1 MILLKILGI
10 LALVLLGLLILYLL
24 VLVIS
29 SLLVNPGK
37 EYDTNSRFYHFLL
50 YSFTAIS
57 LKVCR
62 IHIHV
67 TGSELLPTNGRFL
80 LVSNHRSKFDP
91 IVTWQSFRQ
100 AELAFISKDENLH
113 IPIFGRIIRRCCYLS
128 IDRENPKNAMKTI
141 QRSVRL
147 IQTDQASIAVYP
159 EGTRSKTLELLP
171 FHNGVLKIA
180 QKAHVPIVVLTVQ
193 GTETIK
199 TLAPWRAS
207 HVYIDILE
215 VLDADTISDQRTA
228 DLGAHIYSCM
238 EKQLTKNNE
247 GGSLL

>member
-24 VLVIS
+24 ILVIS
-29 SLLVNPGK
+29 SLLVNPNK

-62 IHIHV
+62 IHTHV
-67 TGSELLPTNGRFL
+67 TGGELLPTDGRFL

-91 IVTWQSFRQ
+91 IVTWQAFRR

-141 QRSVRL
+141 QRATRL

-180 QKAHVPIVVLTVQ
+180 QKAQVPIVVLTVQ

-199 TLAPWRAS
+199 TLAPWHAS

-215 VLDADTISDQRTA
+215 VLDTDTIAHQRTA
-228 DLGAHIYSCM
+228 DLGTQIYACM
-238 EKQLTKNNE
+238 EKQLTKKNE
-247 GGSLL
+247 GGSLS

>member
-24 VLVIS
+24 ILVIS
-29 SLLVNPGK
+29 SLLVNPNK

-62 IHIHV
+62 IHTHV
-67 TGSELLPTNGRFL
+67 TGGELLPTDGRFL

-91 IVTWQSFRQ
+91 IVTWQAFRR

-128 IDRENPKNAMKTI
+128 IDRENPKNA
-141 QRSVRL
+141 
-147 IQTDQASIAVYP
+147 IAVYP

-180 QKAHVPIVVLTVQ
+180 QKAQVPIVVLTVQ

-199 TLAPWRAS
+199 TLAPWHAS

-215 VLDADTISDQRTA
+215 VLDTDTIAHQRTA
-228 DLGAHIYSCM
+228 DLGTHIYACM
-238 EKQLTKNNE
+238 EKQLTKKNE
-247 GGSLL
+247 GGSLS